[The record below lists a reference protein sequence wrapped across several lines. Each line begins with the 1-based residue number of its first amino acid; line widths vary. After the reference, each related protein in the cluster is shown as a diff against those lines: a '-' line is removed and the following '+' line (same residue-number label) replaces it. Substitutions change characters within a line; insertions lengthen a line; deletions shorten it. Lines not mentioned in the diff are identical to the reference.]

1 MSGPA
6 SQSPPLPGPLGVVLS
21 RLYGA
26 VIARINRRYDTGK
39 GVIRFDR
46 PVISVGNLSMGGT
59 GKTPMVAWIVRGL
72 LDAGIRPCIA
82 MRGYKSGGGDS
93 DEAAAYRRE
102 FPDVPIVSQPDRAEG
117 LMRLFGQQ
125 YEEDQPPV
133 ECIVLDDGFQHR
145 RIARDLDLVLI
156 DATRPPFADRLAPA
170 GWLREPVESLE
181 RAGFI
186 VVTHAEAVESAA
198 VSEIEQGVAALRG
211 SGVDAVARHA
221 WASLNVTEAEGE
233 VQRSPDWLRGKRTV
247 VVSAIGNPGP
257 FEMAA
262 RKAIGREPVH
272 IIRRPDHDPY
282 SGRTAREIAAAAKDA
297 EVILTTEKDWSKLSK
312 MRWEVPVA
320 RPRLE
325 LRFDRGGEELVGEV
339 LGTVERGAPE

>member
-1 MSGPA
+1 M
-6 SQSPPLPGPLGVVLS
+6 PGPLGVVLS

-26 VIARINRRYDTGK
+26 VIARINRRYDSGK

-102 FPDVPIVSQPDRAEG
+102 FPDVPIVAQPDRAEG

-125 YEEDQPPV
+125 YEEDEPPV

-145 RIARDLDLVLI
+145 RIARDLDLVLV

-170 GWLREPVESLE
+170 GWLREPVESLK
-181 RAGFI
+181 RAGFV
-186 VVTHAEAVESAA
+186 VVTHAEAVENAA
-198 VSEIEQGVAALRG
+198 VSEIEHRVAAVRG
-211 SGVDAVARHA
+211 RGVDAVAGHA
-221 WASLNVTEAEGE
+221 WAGLNVTEGEGDTGRPPE
-233 VQRSPDWLRGKRTV
+233 WLRGKRAV
-247 VVSAIGNPGP
+247 VASAIGNPGP
-257 FEMAA
+257 FETAA
-262 RKAIGREPVH
+262 RKALGREPVH
-272 IIRRPDHDPY
+272 TIRRPDHDPY
-282 SGRTAREIAAAAKDA
+282 ASATVRKIVAAAKEA

-312 MRWEVPVA
+312 VRWDVPVA

-325 LRFDRGGEELVGEV
+325 LRFDRGGEELLAEV
-339 LGTVERGAPE
+339 LATVERGAPE